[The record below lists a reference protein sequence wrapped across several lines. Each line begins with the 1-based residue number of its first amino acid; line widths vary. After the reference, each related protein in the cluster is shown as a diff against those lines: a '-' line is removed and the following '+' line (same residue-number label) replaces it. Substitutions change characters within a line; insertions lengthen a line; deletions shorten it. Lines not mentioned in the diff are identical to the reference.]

1 METKDRIIIPIDTGG
16 IFKAINTVNTLKPHV
31 GMFKFGL
38 EIITSIV
45 AQIAITGDISLA
57 GKIKELFS
65 SVEGQL
71 FWDGKWADI
80 PNTVGNAALALQPIS
95 PKFINIHASCGI
107 PAIKAVVENKGSS
120 QVLGVTVLT
129 SIDSPKCVSIFG
141 NEPGIK
147 VVEFAN
153 FLIDAGADGII
164 CSPQELNLL
173 KGLPLIKVTPG
184 VRPLWAAVNDQKRIM
199 TPREAVYAGADYLV
213 IGRPITDPP
222 NGMTPQEAVEKIIEE
237 LEA

>member
-16 IFKAINTVNTLKPHV
+16 IFKAINTVNNLKPYV

-38 EIITSIV
+38 EITTSIV
-45 AQIAITGDISLA
+45 NQIAITGDISLA
-57 GKIKELFS
+57 GKVKELFS

-80 PNTVGNAALALQPIS
+80 PNTVGNAALALQPIN

-129 SIDSPKCVSIFG
+129 SIDSPKCISIFG
-141 NEPGIK
+141 DKPGTK
-147 VVEFAN
+147 VIQFAN

-173 KGLPLIKVTPG
+173 KDFPLIKVTPG
-184 VRPLWAAVNDQKRIM
+184 VRPLWADANDQKRIM
-199 TPREAVYAGADYLV
+199 TPREAVDAGADYLV
-213 IGRPITDPP
+213 VGRPVTSPP
-222 NGMTPQEAVEKIIEE
+222 NGMTPQEAVQKIIEE